1 MADLL
6 ERELKISAQL
16 VEGDRGEFTVWV
28 GDHVV
33 SKKNWLGFPADENVL
48 EAVRSALAA
57 QPPGQ
62 NS

>member
-1 MADLL
+1 ML

-16 VEGDRGEFTVWV
+16 VEGGRGEFTVWV
-28 GDHVV
+28 GDSVV
-33 SKKNWLGFPADENVL
+33 SSKNWLGFPADEKVL
-48 EAVRSALAA
+48 EAVRAALGAQP